1 MEQELQILVDA
12 MRLAGRKAL
21 DLASEGLSVH
31 IKADHS
37 PVTTADWAV
46 DRLIHEAIAN
56 HFPDDGWLSE
66 ERPDATDR
74 LTKKRIWILDPID
87 GTRAFIKKV
96 PQFCISAALVE
107 NGIPVVGAILNP
119 STGELFT
126 AIRGRGVRF
135 NGRDAAASDP
145 SHSVDVPLILVNPWE
160 LRQGRL
166 ENLSQDARCRPIGSI
181 AYALARVATDRAAG
195 AIMLEGGSEWDVAAG
210 TLLIEESG
218 GTVTDTHGKRHRFNQ
233 PDPRLNGTIALGP
246 AVPDALR
253 TALAALTAGY

>member
-12 MRLAGRKAL
+12 MKQAGRKAL
-21 DLASEGLSVH
+21 ELAGEGLSVH
-31 IKADHS
+31 TKADHS

-46 DRLIHEAIAN
+46 DRLIHTAVAA

-107 NGIPVVGAILNP
+107 NGVPMIGAILNP

-126 AIRGRGVRF
+126 AIRGRGVQF
-135 NGRDAAASDP
+135 SGRGDEGLTASPFDLP
-145 SHSVDVPLILVNPWE
+145 VVLANPWE
-160 LRQGRL
+160 LRHGRL
-166 ENLSQDARCRPIGSI
+166 APLIPEADCRPIGSI
-181 AYALARVATDRAAG
+181 AYALAHVATGQAA
-195 AIMLEGGSEWDVAAG
+195 AAVMLEGGSEWDVAAG

-218 GTVTDTHGKRHRFNQ
+218 GTVTDTQGKRRRFNQ
-233 PDPRLNGTIALGP
+233 PDPRLNGTLAMSP
-246 AVPDALR
+246 MVPDTLR
-253 TALAALTAGY
+253 RALAALTADY